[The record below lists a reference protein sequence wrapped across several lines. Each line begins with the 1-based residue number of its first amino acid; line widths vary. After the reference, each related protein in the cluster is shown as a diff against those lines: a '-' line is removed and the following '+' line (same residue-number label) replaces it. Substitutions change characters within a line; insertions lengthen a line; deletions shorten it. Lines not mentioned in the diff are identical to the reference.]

1 MFAKIVYLDEIRLFK
16 LDQSTFDSL
25 HATLSK
31 TFKTPLPLT
40 FGLFFRDDSN
50 DLIEIGS
57 FEDIEFLSKNAKNPL
72 KLFIKAEGDHKNDQ
86 PKKLP
91 SFEEIT
97 EEKKMNPEPK
107 NEEPK
112 TQQEA
117 VFYGVQC
124 DSCSKKPIV
133 GVRFKCLSC
142 DNFDLCPTCEEK
154 GVHAHHVFAKIRSPQ
169 QDLPGKSEP
178 NFQIPE
184 GIFKMAAPFMQN
196 IQKVFK
202 DKNCPFK
209 GFNHFKENQGCNQ
222 QQATGCNGFNPFK
235 DNQGCDQEK
244 APGCKEFFCGQQNQG
259 CNEQTKKS
267 EENEEERNKRI
278 EEIAQKITELFGT
291 KLEDNRELV
300 RSVEGNLELNKIINL
315 FFQP

>member
-31 TFKTPLPLT
+31 TFKTPLPLS

-72 KLFIKAEGDHKNDQ
+72 KLFIKAEGDYKNEN
-86 PKKLP
+86 PKKMP
-91 SFEEIT
+91 SFEEIA
-97 EEKKMNPEPK
+97 EEKKTSPEPK
-107 NEEPK
+107 NDAPK
-112 TQQEA
+112 TTHET
-117 VFYGVQC
+117 VFCGVQC
-124 DSCSKKPIV
+124 DSCSQKPIV

-142 DNFDLCPTCEEK
+142 ENFDLCPSCEEK
-154 GVHAHHVFAKIRSPQ
+154 GMHSHHVFAKIKSPQ
-169 QDLPGKSEP
+169 QELPGKSEP
-178 NFQIPE
+178 KFQIPE
-184 GIFKMAAPFMQN
+184 DIFKMAAPFMQN

-209 GFNHFKENQGCNQ
+209 GFNPFKENQGCNQ
-222 QQATGCNGFNPFK
+222 QQA
-235 DNQGCDQEK
+235 
-244 APGCKEFFCGQQNQG
+244 PGCKDFFCGKQQNQG
-259 CNEQTKKS
+259 CNEQTKKP
-267 EENEEERNKRI
+267 EESEEERNKKI

>member
-25 HATLSK
+25 HTTLSK
-31 TFKTPLPLT
+31 TFKTPLPLS

-72 KLFIKAEGDHKNDQ
+72 KLFIKAEGDCKNEN
-86 PKKLP
+86 PKKMP
-91 SFEEIT
+91 SFEEIA
-97 EEKKMNPEPK
+97 EEKKLNTEPK

-112 TQQEA
+112 TTQET
-117 VFYGVQC
+117 VFHGVVC

-142 DNFDLCPTCEEK
+142 ENFDLCPTCEEK
-154 GVHAHHVFAKIRSPQ
+154 GVHAHHIFAKIRSPQ

-178 NFQIPE
+178 KFQIPE
-184 GIFKMAAPFMQN
+184 DIFKMAAPFIQN
-196 IQKVFK
+196 IQNTFK
-202 DKNCPFK
+202 DKKCPFK
-209 GFNHFKENQGCNQ
+209 GFNPFKDNQGFNPFKENQGCNQ
-222 QQATGCNGFNPFK
+222 QQA
-235 DNQGCDQEK
+235 
-244 APGCKEFFCGQQNQG
+244 PGCKDFFCGQQNQG
-259 CNEQTKKS
+259 CNEQTNTKKP
-267 EENEEERNKRI
+267 EESEEERNKKI

-300 RSVEGNLELNKIINL
+300 KSVEGNLELNQIINL
-315 FFQP
+315 FFQQ